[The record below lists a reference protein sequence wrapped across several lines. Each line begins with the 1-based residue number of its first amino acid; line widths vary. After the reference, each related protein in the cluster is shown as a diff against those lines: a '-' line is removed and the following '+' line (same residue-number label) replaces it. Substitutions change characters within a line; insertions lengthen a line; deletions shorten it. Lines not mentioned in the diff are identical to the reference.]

1 MNAANSNAKMTICQT
16 IKYEQDIEPF
26 PLVKIYSG
34 VGSGKSYFATRMITG
49 SQEYGIP
56 KQNVLIITSRRS
68 KVEETLR
75 EMGDLVSKKITR
87 TGNLS
92 SDIWQTGEEQ
102 PREYENFLK
111 TIIQKTDMGEFSY
124 STYNKSVVCTN
135 AFVSAYLRNVYNPN
149 DPITHIWNKFDAIII
164 DEVHSLI
171 TDATYQSA
179 TFDVLSLIHEYLKL
193 YKNNQLQECACKHMI
208 LMTGT
213 PRPFEAHVKFD
224 FPEELTNK
232 IDLFDKCNNI
242 VPNNIVMIDEQ
253 TSKKQIRELLLS
265 GQNVIYFTNYALSE
279 SEVRKNFKLS
289 DTIKIG
295 VSFSNEEK
303 RKNLSEEEQN
313 NINIID
319 ISLSEQSLIPD
330 FVQFFVTTSRNKEGI
345 NINNPDFHNMFVET
359 HLMYD
364 VVQMA
369 GRVRSGIDNLF
380 IITNAEQFNYGNN
393 LTDILFTKRI
403 LVANRD
409 YANSEDDV
417 NHYLISTYLTNE
429 KEIDKTYEDRQI
441 DLMHFVKYIETRF
454 SYVRYN
460 VFEQKFEFF
469 QAKEDAEK
477 TANLQKDKFSEMLSG
492 NDNRYIERWFPK
504 SYVRRELS
512 LIEQAAEYLDNIIGP
527 NKYVSLSKDEFD
539 KHLSIVRE
547 LLNTDLTSR
556 NSILHSINEKFNC
569 KIQTN
574 NVILYYGDQD
584 PTNKRK
590 PMGRRKKH

>member
-111 TIIQKTDMGEFSY
+111 TIIQKTDLGEFSY

-135 AFVSAYLRNVYNPN
+135 AFVSAYLRNVYNPK

-265 GQNVIYFTNYALSE
+265 GQKVIYFTNYALSE

-303 RKNLSEEEQN
+303 RKKLSEEEQN

-319 ISLSEQSLIPD
+319 SSLSEQSFIPD

-345 NINNPDFHNMFVET
+345 NINNSDFHNMFVET

-380 IITNAEQFNYGNN
+380 IITNAEQFNNGNN

-477 TANLQKDKFSEMLSG
+477 TADLQKDKFSEMLSG

-512 LIEQAAEYLDNIIGP
+512 LIEQAAEYLVNIIGP

-569 KIQTN
+569 KIHTN
-574 NVILYYGDQD
+574 NVIFYYGDQD